1 MIHVIPTENCKAAQP
16 VGKTLVQHPLVL
28 LDQQLRWL
36 AKENDDAIRTRQHGR
51 P

>member
-28 LDQQLRWL
+28 LDQQLRRL
-36 AKENDDAIRTRQHGR
+36 AKENDVAIRKRPGGR
-51 P
+51 R